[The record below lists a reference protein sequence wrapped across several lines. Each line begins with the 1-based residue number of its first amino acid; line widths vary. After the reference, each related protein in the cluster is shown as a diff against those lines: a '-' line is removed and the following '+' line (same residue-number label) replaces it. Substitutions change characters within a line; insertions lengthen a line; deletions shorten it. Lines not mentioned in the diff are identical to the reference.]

1 MNDLEK
7 LPFIMKN
14 IITKN
19 IFLAIRQKINT
30 NEWVLLQILNG
41 MVWIIVWPIFI
52 ITPIK
57 GALKS

>member
-14 IITKN
+14 ITKN
-19 IFLAIRQKINT
+19 IFFLAIRQKINP
-30 NEWVLLQILNG
+30 NEWGLLQILNG

-52 ITPIK
+52 IIPIK

>member
-1 MNDLEK
+1 MIDLEK

-14 IITKN
+14 IITKTF
-19 IFLAIRQKINT
+19 FLAIRKKINT

-52 ITPIK
+52 IIPIK